1 LREKVWFKTT
11 GGRTYPVDPDR
22 ALAPPRGEQRLHL
35 VPNRPGRK
43 SDGIL
48 QIQTLVTKFKLQ
60 NNHRYVDVSTADCK
74 NIFRFPGSAQLKRIA
89 KFNLM
94 TRRIKS
100 DEPGGT
106 VRRRL
111 QLAKGHSSQINNRKQ
126 NESKSS
132 NISILI
138 DKCQLL

>member
-1 LREKVWFKTT
+1 MSTSRVARSQSCASAIHLFFNLASYSTRCVPLIKFSTSYVRCTFARKSLVQNHRWTY
-11 GGRTYPVDPDR
+11 RTYPVDPDR

-74 NIFRFPGSAQLKRIA
+74 NIFRFWLSTTQA
-89 KFNLM
+89 
-94 TRRIKS
+94 
-100 DEPGGT
+100 
-106 VRRRL
+106 
-111 QLAKGHSSQINNRKQ
+111 HSQI
-126 NESKSS
+126 
-132 NISILI
+132 
-138 DKCQLL
+138 